1 MKKRYAALFAAVF
14 ALSMIAG
21 CGGSEK
27 ADTGTTASAQPA
39 EQGRGSGLRG
49 EAAPTFTLKNIAG
62 EDVAVE
68 AKGKPY
74 IINFWATWCPP
85 CQARSRG
92 VPCGA

>member
-14 ALSMIAG
+14 ALSMITG

-49 EAAPTFTLKNIAG
+49 REHGDAAGL
-62 EDVAVE
+62 
-68 AKGKPY
+68 
-74 IINFWATWCPP
+74 
-85 CQARSRG
+85 QSRAR
-92 VPCGA
+92 P